1 MVVRLAIVFGMLGLF
16 QATLGPLIP
25 LLRDRDDLS
34 PATAGLLVTG
44 FFGGCLVST
53 AVGGALTDRWARGPL
68 YVVSSVLLLV
78 GLGLLALPTAW
89 PWPPL
94 AVAVGGLGFGG
105 LVLIVNTVMATRGLT
120 YVNLVNGTYGLGA
133 AAGPALISL
142 THGGVLFAVL
152 AAGILVSLPWTVPET
167 APVAEAGMTT
177 ERERLRLSLPLVL
190 FCAMLFC
197 YAGVE
202 TGLSSWEATHLRA
215 HGYSANTAA
224 ALTSLFWLGLAGG
237 RLLVPL
243 VTRNWSPPRLIVTA
257 LLACGAGLSVI
268 AFAFSAPA
276 GFLLLG
282 VCVGPIFPAT
292 LAWIA
297 RTLPHPRRVNA
308 AVLTVAMLGNAAVPA
323 LIGYGLQATSV
334 LALPLFVAVALA
346 GCLGIAVALR
356 AKARERQG
364 VSQGTV

>member
-1 MVVRLAIVFGMLGLF
+1 VVVRCAVLFGLLGLF

-53 AVGGALTDRWARGPL
+53 AVGGALNDRWARGPL
-68 YVVSSVLLLV
+68 YVVSSVLLLA
-78 GLGLLALPTAW
+78 GLGILALPAGW
-89 PWPPL
+89 PVPLL
-94 AVAVGGLGFGG
+94 AVAVAGLGFGG
-105 LVLIVNTVMATRGLT
+105 LVLLVNTVMAARGLT

-133 AAGPALISL
+133 AAGPALVSL
-142 THGGVLFAVL
+142 THGGMLFAVL
-152 AAGILVSLPWTVPET
+152 AVGVLASLPWTVP
-167 APVAEAGMTT
+167 AAEASV
-177 ERERLRLSLPLVL
+177 ERTRLRLSLPLVL

-197 YAGVE
+197 YAGIE

-215 HGYSANTAA
+215 HGYGADTAA

-243 VTRNWSPPRLIVTA
+243 VTKSWSPPKLIVCA
-257 LLACGAGLSVI
+257 LLACGAGLTVI
-268 AFAFSAPA
+268 AFEASAPV

-282 VCVGPIFPAT
+282 ACAGPIFPAT

-323 LIGYGLQATSV
+323 LVGYGLQATSV
-334 LALPLFVAVALA
+334 LALPLFIVVAVA
-346 GCLGIAVALR
+346 GCLGIVMVLR
-356 AKARERQG
+356 ATARERQE
-364 VSQGTV
+364 V